1 MADKIDGLKFLKSL
15 SDSSKKVAKEQYA
28 KDLTKKKREK
38 QIALKTKEFEE
49 AQKKESET
57 GAEAESRLLKELKET
72 RGKISTS
79 SGDALYPGDF
89 PDPEIQKMQLETV
102 RGNRDAKS
110 SYMDSE
116 DYRST
121 QVGEPGTPTRIANER
136 MGKIKQDL
144 KTSQSATKTGRS
156 FSQQKRVKDVQEK
169 QKEFAKIFFRPDV
182 DPKKA
187 EYLVQLATKN
197 YITQKYGYGK

>member
-1 MADKIDGLKFLKSL
+1 MAKLN
-15 SDSSKKVAKEQYA
+15 AKQLQAEFEKTITQRKEASYA

-156 FSQQKRVKDVQEK
+156 FSQQKRVKDVENK
-169 QKEFAKIFFRPDV
+169 MKEFAKIFFRPDV